1 MQKLTAR
8 KFQRRTSLATPK
20 LSRFPYLK
28 KVVATGSLAVM
39 GARAR
44 PTLPTL
50 ALQQVGSYL
59 RYTGRDAN
67 IVAEAALDPK
77 RSFSGS
83 LCTIGATEQET
94 LLSFAPLC
102 IRVLVR
108 IVSIRKKGGD

>member
-8 KFQRRTSLATPK
+8 KFQGVPPWQHQSYLTSRISK
-20 LSRFPYLK
+20 SGGDRF
-28 KVVATGSLAVM
+28 G
-39 GARAR
+39 